1 LGTNGSTQQNLS
13 AFEGFDDF
21 EGLQGKSVGEL
32 ASLFGIPVVTLDS
45 AGRGLSLNSQWR
57 AWAPSD
63 ARAAGREWIKAFDP
77 RDQDP
82 VEATLNEARLAGS
95 ASIECRFAKRDG
107 TTAWVLLRIF
117 AMRGARGA
125 LEGFVAGA
133 SDITRIREMA
143 HRNES
148 AAVSTIGSLSK
159 MEALRDP
166 STAGHQKRVGRL
178 AEAIGAELGMAQPA
192 LTGLRIAATLHDIG
206 KVGTP
211 LAILT
216 KPARLTKGEMALVRE
231 HAANGYAILKDVT
244 ADWPVARVAYEHHE
258 RLDGSGY
265 PQGLRGDAI
274 LLEARITAVADVV
287 ESMSVQ
293 RPYCTRWGMSAALQ
307 EIHEHK
313 GQRYDPDVVE
323 ACVRL
328 IENGLALY
336 PAAA

>member
-1 LGTNGSTQQNLS
+1 
-13 AFEGFDDF
+13 
-21 EGLQGKSVGEL
+21 
-32 ASLFGIPVVTLDS
+32 
-45 AGRGLSLNSQWR
+45 
-57 AWAPSD
+57 
-63 ARAAGREWIKAFDP
+63 
-77 RDQDP
+77 
-82 VEATLNEARLAGS
+82 
-95 ASIECRFAKRDG
+95 
-107 TTAWVLLRIF
+107 
-117 AMRGARGA
+117 MRSKRGA

-133 SDITRIREMA
+133 SDITRIRELA

-148 AAVSTIGSLSK
+148 AAVSMIGSLSK

-166 STAGHQKRVGRL
+166 HTAGHEKRVGRL
-178 AEAIGAELGMAQPA
+178 AEAIGAELGMAEPA

-211 LAILT
+211 LSILT
-216 KPARLTKGEMALVRE
+216 KPGRLTKGEIALVRE

-293 RPYCTRWGMSAALQ
+293 RPYSPRGGMSAALQ